1 MRPALKAGL
10 LPVWRDRETLQ
21 FGVDPRRAI
30 AVGGLGQTAAVLSLL
45 DGSRD
50 RDGVIAAA
58 TAYGVPAE
66 AAGHVLAVLAAAG
79 VLDDFPSRLHA
90 SLPEQ
95 LRARLAPELA
105 TASLAYAD
113 GDGGA
118 RTLARRRAAYVR
130 VHGAGRTGACVASFL
145 AASGVGH
152 VSCADPEPAE
162 PADLAPAGL
171 ILADLGSPRQE
182 GAARAVERAAPEVRT
197 GDDGSVP
204 DLVIL
209 TGPTLP
215 DLAGAVAAR
224 PGTAPGAAHRGGDR
238 RGGTAGAAGSF
249 GLPELRGPAQDR
261 GRPAVAEDPGP
272 GHLRPGPAAGVRHRA
287 RRDDGHAGR
296 GAGARVPRPAGGRS
310 GDRGRHAGTGA
321 ARLAV
326 APPDLAAAPGVRL
339 RRGPAPGSR
348 RGRRPG

>member
-50 RDGVIAAA
+50 
-58 TAYGVPAE
+58 
-66 AAGHVLAVLAAAG
+66 
-79 VLDDFPSRLHA
+79 
-90 SLPEQ
+90 
-95 LRARLAPELA
+95 
-105 TASLAYAD
+105 

-118 RTLARRRAAYVR
+118 RTLARRRAAHVR

-197 GDDGSVP
+197 RDDGSVP

-215 DLAGAVAAR
+215 
-224 PGTAPGAAHRGGDR
+224 
-238 RGGTAGAAGSF
+238 
-249 GLPELRGPAQDR
+249 GLTGQLLRD
-261 GRPAVAEDPGP
+261 
-272 GHLRPGPAAGVRHRA
+272 
-287 RRDDGHAGR
+287 
-296 GAGARVPRPAGGRS
+296 RVPHLALR
-310 GDRGRHAGTGA
+310 TGEA
-321 ARLAV
+321 I
-326 APPDLAAAPGVRL
+326 G
-339 RRGPAPGSR
+339 
-348 RGRRPG
+348 

>member
-21 FGVDPRRAI
+21 FGVDPRRAV

-58 TAYGVPAE
+58 AAYGVPAE
-66 AAGHVLAVLAAAG
+66 ASGRVLAVLAAAG
-79 VLDDFPSRLHA
+79 VLDDFPARMHA

-105 TASLAYAD
+105 TASLAYSD

-162 PADLAPAGL
+162 PGDLAPAGL
-171 ILADLGSPRQE
+171 ILADLGSPRQD

-215 DLAGAVAAR
+215 DL
-224 PGTAPGAAHRGGDR
+224 TASCCA
-238 RGGTAGAAGSF
+238 
-249 GLPELRGPAQDR
+249 
-261 GRPAVAEDPGP
+261 
-272 GHLRPGPAAGVRHRA
+272 
-287 RRDDGHAGR
+287 
-296 GAGARVPRPAGGRS
+296 
-310 GDRGRHAGTGA
+310 TGY
-321 ARLAV
+321 RT
-326 APPDLAAAPGVRL
+326 
-339 RRGPAPGSR
+339 
-348 RGRRPG
+348 

>member
-21 FGVDPRRAI
+21 FGVDPRRAV

-58 TAYGVPAE
+58 VAYGVPAE
-66 AAGHVLAVLAAAG
+66 AAGRVLAVLAAAG
-79 VLDDFPSRLHA
+79 VLDDFPARMHA

-130 VHGAGRTGACVASFL
+130 VHGASRTGVCVAKL
-145 AASGVGH
+145 PAASGVGH
-152 VSCADPEPAE
+152 VSCAIGVAK

-171 ILADLGSPRQE
+171 ILADLARPQD
-182 GAARAVERAAPEVRT
+182 GAPARSNAAAPEVRT
-197 GDDGSVP
+197 GHDESAP
-204 DLVIL
+204 
-209 TGPTLP
+209 GPGGP
-215 DLAGAVAAR
+215 HRADLADCAAR
-224 PGTAPGAAHRGGDR
+224 APRRATRWLHPPLRPTGGGVIWGVGSHRCEGRVVRAASMAW
-238 RGGTAGAAGSF
+238 TC
-249 GLPELRGPAQDR
+249 EDR
-261 GRPAVAEDPGP
+261 GRSAMAEDLGP
-272 GHLRPGPAAGVRHRA
+272 GHLHPVPAAGLRHRA

-296 GAGARVPRPAGGRS
+296 GAGARVPRPAGNRP

-321 ARLAV
+321 AGLAV
-326 APPDLAAAPGVRL
+326 APPHLAAAPGMPVW
-339 RRGPAPGSR
+339 RGPARGAR
-348 RGRRPG
+348 R

>member
-21 FGVDPRRAI
+21 FGVDPRRAV
-30 AVGGLGQTAAVLSLL
+30 AVGGLGHTAAVLSLL

-58 TAYGVPAE
+58 AAYGVPAE
-66 AAGHVLAVLAAAG
+66 AASHVLAVLAAAG

-130 VHGAGRTGACVASFL
+130 VHGASRTGACVASFL

-162 PADLAPAGL
+162 P
-171 ILADLGSPRQE
+171 
-182 GAARAVERAAPEVRT
+182 
-197 GDDGSVP
+197 GD
-204 DLVIL
+204 
-209 TGPTLP
+209 
-215 DLAGAVAAR
+215 
-224 PGTAPGAAHRGGDR
+224 
-238 RGGTAGAAGSF
+238 
-249 GLPELRGPAQDR
+249 
-261 GRPAVAEDPGP
+261 
-272 GHLRPGPAAGVRHRA
+272 LRP
-287 RRDDGHAGR
+287 
-296 GAGARVPRPAGGRS
+296 
-310 GDRGRHAGTGA
+310 
-321 ARLAV
+321 
-326 APPDLAAAPGVRL
+326 PG
-339 RRGPAPGSR
+339 
-348 RGRRPG
+348 

>member
-21 FGVDPRRAI
+21 FGVDPRRAA
-30 AVGGLGQTAAVLSLL
+30 AVGGLGQTAAVLRLL

-50 RDGVIAAA
+50 RDGGIAA
-58 TAYGVPAE
+58 
-66 AAGHVLAVLAAAG
+66 
-79 VLDDFPSRLHA
+79 
-90 SLPEQ
+90 
-95 LRARLAPELA
+95 APELA

-130 VHGAGRTGACVASFL
+130 VHGASRTGACVASFL

-152 VSCADPEPAE
+152 VSCADPEPTE
-162 PADLAPAGL
+162 PGDLAPAGL

-209 TGPTLP
+209 TGPALP
-215 DLAGAVAAR
+215 DL
-224 PGTAPGAAHRGGDR
+224 
-238 RGGTAGAAGSF
+238 
-249 GLPELRGPAQDR
+249 
-261 GRPAVAEDPGP
+261 GR
-272 GHLRPGPAAGVRHRA
+272 
-287 RRDDGHAGR
+287 
-296 GAGARVPRPAGGRS
+296 
-310 GDRGRHAGTGA
+310 
-321 ARLAV
+321 
-326 APPDLAAAPGVRL
+326 
-339 RRGPAPGSR
+339 
-348 RGRRPG
+348 